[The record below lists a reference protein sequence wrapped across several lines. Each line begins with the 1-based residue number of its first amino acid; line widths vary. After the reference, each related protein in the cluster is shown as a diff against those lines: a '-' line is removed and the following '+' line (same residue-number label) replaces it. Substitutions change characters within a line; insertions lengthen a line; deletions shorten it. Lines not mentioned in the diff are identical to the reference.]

1 MSNSQI
7 NLPKTAF
14 SMKANLPAR
23 EPEILEYW
31 QKINLYREL
40 RNSSKGKEK
49 FVLHDGPPYA
59 NGNIHMGTALNK
71 ILKDIIVKFHQM
83 DGKDSIYVPGWDCH
97 GLPIE
102 WKIEEQYKKNKK
114 NKNDVPIVEFRKECR
129 LFAEKWIEV
138 HKGQFKRLGVVGDWE
153 NYYSTMSFDAEAQ
166 IVRELGKFL
175 KEGSLYRGFKPVL
188 WSTVEKTAL
197 ADAEVERVLSMA
209 DGALLLIDSAEG
221 VMPQTKFVLS
231 KALKQGLK
239 PIVVINKLDKA
250 DQRANEVLD
259 ETFDLFVSL
268 DANEEQLDFPVLY
281 ASGRSGWADTE
292 VDGPRENLNPLL
304 DLILDHVKP
313 AKFEKEKPFAMLST
327 LLYADSFLGRS
338 LVGRITQGTAKANQS
353 IKAINLN
360 GEKVD
365 EGKLTKI
372 FRYEGTK
379 KVPIEVGEAGD
390 IVVIAGLENANV
402 ADTICDLDVNEPIS
416 ATPIDPPT
424 MSITITVNTS
434 PLAGKEGKK
443 LTSTQIRDRLLQ
455 EAQNNVG
462 ITFAENNGND
472 SFVVSG
478 RGELM
483 LEILL
488 TQMRRE
494 GFEMTVS
501 PPKVLYQTDES
512 GKKLEPIEEITM
524 DLDEEYSSKVI
535 DSMNRRKGKLI
546 DLKDTGKD
554 KKRLIFH
561 APTRGLMGYTSRFLT
576 LTKGNG
582 VINRIFHS
590 YGPFE
595 GEMEGRRNGAL
606 IAMEQGK
613 AVAFAI
619 FNLQARGEMFVTH
632 NDPVYPGMIVGLSPK
647 PGDMIINVMKGKKLT
662 NMRTQGTDENVV
674 LTPVRKMSIAEQLSM
689 LNTDEAL
696 EITPESCRLRKSI
709 LDPHERKRSEKSG
722 AAA

>member
-1 MSNSQI
+1 MANNIRNITIIAHVDHGKTTMIDSLMKQSGVFRENEEVEERLMDSGELEKERGITILAKPASI
-7 NLPKTAF
+7 N
-14 SMKANLPAR
+14 
-23 EPEILEYW
+23 W
-31 QKINLYREL
+31 
-40 RNSSKGKEK
+40 
-49 FVLHDGPPYA
+49 
-59 NGNIHMGTALNK
+59 
-71 ILKDIIVKFHQM
+71 
-83 DGKDSIYVPGWDCH
+83 KDSRINIIDTPGHRD
-97 GLPIE
+97 
-102 WKIEEQYKKNKK
+102 
-114 NKNDVPIVEFRKECR
+114 
-129 LFAEKWIEV
+129 FA
-138 HKGQFKRLGVVGDWE
+138 
-153 NYYSTMSFDAEAQ
+153 
-166 IVRELGKFL
+166 
-175 KEGSLYRGFKPVL
+175 
-188 WSTVEKTAL
+188 
-197 ADAEVERVLSMA
+197 AEVERVLSMA

-221 VMPQTKFVLS
+221 VMPQTKFVLA

-239 PIVVINKLDKA
+239 PIVIINKLDRS
-250 DQRANEVLD
+250 DQRADEVLD

-268 DANEEQLDFPVLY
+268 DANERQLDFPVLY
-281 ASGRSGWADTE
+281 ASGRSGWASKE
-292 VDGPRENLNPLL
+292 IDGSRENLHPLL
-304 DLILDHVKP
+304 DLILEHVKP
-313 AKFEKEKPFAMLST
+313 AGLDKNKPFAMLST

-338 LVGRITQGTAKANQS
+338 LVGKISQGTAKANQQ
-353 IKAINLN
+353 IKAINLQ

-365 EGKLTKI
+365 EGRLTKI

-390 IVVIAGLENANV
+390 IVVIAGLEKANV
-402 ADTICDLDVNEPIS
+402 ADTICNLEVNQPIS

-424 MSITITVNTS
+424 MAIKVTVNSS
-434 PLAGKEGKK
+434 PLAGTEGRK
-443 LTSTQIRDRLLQ
+443 LTSTQIRSRLIL

-462 ITFAENNGND
+462 ITFSENQHKD
-472 SFVVSG
+472 AFEISG

-501 PPKVLYQTDES
+501 PPRVLFRKDEN
-512 GKKLEPIEEITM
+512 GNKLEPIEEITM
-524 DLDEEYSSKVI
+524 DLDEEHSSKVI

-576 LTKGNG
+576 LTKGTG

-590 YGPFE
+590 YGKYV
-595 GEMEGRRNGAL
+595 GEMDGRRNGAL
-606 IAMEQGK
+606 ISMEQGK

-632 NDPVYPGMIVGLSPK
+632 NDPVYAGMIVGLAPK

-696 EITPESCRLRKSI
+696 EITPKSCRLRKAI
-709 LDPHERKRSEKSG
+709 LNPHERKKSEKASAS
-722 AAA
+722 AA

>member
-1 MSNSQI
+1 MSNNI
-7 NLPKTAF
+7 RNITIIAHVDHGKTTMIDNL
-14 SMKANLPAR
+14 MKQSGSFRENEVVDERLMDSGELEKERGITILAKPAS
-23 EPEILEYW
+23 IDW
-31 QKINLYREL
+31 QGSR
-40 RNSSKGKEK
+40 
-49 FVLHDGPPYA
+49 V
-59 NGNIHMGTALNK
+59 NIIDT
-71 ILKDIIVKFHQM
+71 
-83 DGKDSIYVPGWDCH
+83 PGHRD
-97 GLPIE
+97 
-102 WKIEEQYKKNKK
+102 
-114 NKNDVPIVEFRKECR
+114 
-129 LFAEKWIEV
+129 FA
-138 HKGQFKRLGVVGDWE
+138 
-153 NYYSTMSFDAEAQ
+153 
-166 IVRELGKFL
+166 
-175 KEGSLYRGFKPVL
+175 
-188 WSTVEKTAL
+188 
-197 ADAEVERVLSMA
+197 AEVERVLSMA

-221 VMPQTKFVLS
+221 VMPQTKFVLA

-281 ASGRSGWADTE
+281 ASGRSGWASKE
-292 VDGPRENLNPLL
+292 VDGPRENLHPLL
-304 DLILDHVKP
+304 DLIMEHVKP
-313 AKFEKEKPFAMLST
+313 AELDKTKPFAMLST

-338 LVGRITQGTAKANQS
+338 LVGRISQGTAKANQP
-353 IKAINLN
+353 IKAINLK

-390 IVVIAGLENANV
+390 IVVIAGLEKANV
-402 ADTICDLDVNEPIS
+402 ADTICDPEVNDPIP

-424 MSITITVNTS
+424 MSITISVNSS
-434 PLAGKEGKK
+434 PLAGTEGKK
-443 LTSTQIRDRLLQ
+443 LTSTQIRDRLVN

-462 ITFAENNGND
+462 ISFSQNTNVD
-472 SFVVSG
+472 SFVISG

-501 PPKVLYQTDES
+501 PPKVLYQQDEN
-512 GKKLEPIEEITM
+512 GNKLEPIEEITV
-524 DLDEEYSSKVI
+524 DLDEEFSSKII
-535 DSMNRRKGKLI
+535 DSMNRRKGKLL

-576 LTKGNG
+576 LTKGTG
-582 VINRIFHS
+582 VINRIFHG
-590 YGPFE
+590 YGKFE
-595 GEMEGRRNGAL
+595 GEMDGRKNGAL
-606 IAMEQGK
+606 ISMATGK

-632 NDPVYPGMIVGLSPK
+632 NDPVYEGMIVGLTPK
-647 PGDMIINVMKGKKLT
+647 PGDMIINVMKGKQLT

-674 LTPVRKMSIAEQLSM
+674 LTPVRQMSIAEQLSM

-696 EITPESCRLRKSI
+696 EITPKSLRLRKAI
-709 LDPHERKRSEKSG
+709 LNPHDRKKNEKS
-722 AAA
+722 ATPL

>member
-1 MSNSQI
+1 MSNNIRNITIIAHVDHGKTTMIDNLMKQSGSFRENEVVDERLMDSGELEKERGITILAKPASI
-7 NLPKTAF
+7 N
-14 SMKANLPAR
+14 
-23 EPEILEYW
+23 W
-31 QKINLYREL
+31 
-40 RNSSKGKEK
+40 
-49 FVLHDGPPYA
+49 
-59 NGNIHMGTALNK
+59 
-71 ILKDIIVKFHQM
+71 
-83 DGKDSIYVPGWDCH
+83 KDSRVNIIDTPGHRD
-97 GLPIE
+97 
-102 WKIEEQYKKNKK
+102 
-114 NKNDVPIVEFRKECR
+114 
-129 LFAEKWIEV
+129 FA
-138 HKGQFKRLGVVGDWE
+138 
-153 NYYSTMSFDAEAQ
+153 
-166 IVRELGKFL
+166 
-175 KEGSLYRGFKPVL
+175 
-188 WSTVEKTAL
+188 
-197 ADAEVERVLSMA
+197 AEVERVLSMA

-221 VMPQTKFVLS
+221 VMPQTKFVLA

-281 ASGRSGWADTE
+281 ASGRSGWASKE
-292 VDGPRENLNPLL
+292 VDGIRENLHPLL
-304 DLILDHVKP
+304 DLIIEHVKP
-313 AKFEKEKPFAMLST
+313 AELDKTKPFAMLST

-338 LVGRITQGTAKANQS
+338 LVGRISQGTAKANQP
-353 IKAINLN
+353 IKAINLK

-390 IVVIAGLENANV
+390 IVVIAGLEKASV
-402 ADTICDLDVNEPIS
+402 ADTICDPELNDPIP

-424 MSITITVNTS
+424 MSITITVNSS
-434 PLAGKEGKK
+434 PLAGTEGKK
-443 LTSTQIRDRLLQ
+443 LTSTQIRDRLVQ

-462 ITFAENNGND
+462 ITFSQNANVD
-472 SFVVSG
+472 SFVISG

-501 PPKVLYQTDES
+501 PPKVLYQQDEN
-512 GKKLEPIEEITM
+512 GNKLEPIEEITV
-524 DLDEEYSSKVI
+524 DLDEEFSSKII
-535 DSMNRRKGKLI
+535 DSMNRRKGKLL

-576 LTKGNG
+576 LTKGTG
-582 VINRIFHS
+582 VINRLFHG
-590 YGPFE
+590 YGKFE
-595 GEMEGRRNGAL
+595 GEMDGRKNGAL
-606 IAMEQGK
+606 ISMATGK

-632 NDPVYPGMIVGLSPK
+632 NDPVYEGMIVGLSSK
-647 PGDMIINVMKGKKLT
+647 SGDLEINVMKGKKLT

-674 LTPVRKMSIAEQLSM
+674 LTPVRKMAIAEQLSM

-696 EITPESCRLRKSI
+696 EITPKSCRLRKAI
-709 LDPHERKRSEKSG
+709 LNPHDRKKHSKAS
-722 AAA
+722 

>member
-1 MSNSQI
+1 MSNNIRNITIIAHVDHGKTTMIDNLMKQSGSFRDNEVVDERLMDSGELEKERGITILAKPASI
-7 NLPKTAF
+7 N
-14 SMKANLPAR
+14 
-23 EPEILEYW
+23 W
-31 QKINLYREL
+31 QDSR
-40 RNSSKGKEK
+40 
-49 FVLHDGPPYA
+49 V
-59 NGNIHMGTALNK
+59 NIIDT
-71 ILKDIIVKFHQM
+71 
-83 DGKDSIYVPGWDCH
+83 PGHRD
-97 GLPIE
+97 
-102 WKIEEQYKKNKK
+102 
-114 NKNDVPIVEFRKECR
+114 
-129 LFAEKWIEV
+129 FA
-138 HKGQFKRLGVVGDWE
+138 
-153 NYYSTMSFDAEAQ
+153 
-166 IVRELGKFL
+166 
-175 KEGSLYRGFKPVL
+175 
-188 WSTVEKTAL
+188 
-197 ADAEVERVLSMA
+197 AEVERVLSMA

-221 VMPQTKFVLS
+221 VMPQTKFVLA

-281 ASGRSGWADTE
+281 ASGRSGWASKE
-292 VDGPRENLNPLL
+292 VDGPRENLHPLL
-304 DLILDHVKP
+304 DLIIEHVKP
-313 AKFEKEKPFAMLST
+313 AELDKTKPFAMLST

-338 LVGRITQGTAKANQS
+338 LVGRISQGTAKANQP

-379 KVPIEVGEAGD
+379 KVPIEIGEAGD
-390 IVVIAGLENANV
+390 IVVIAGLEKANV
-402 ADTICDLDVNEPIS
+402 ADTICDPELNEPIP

-424 MSITITVNTS
+424 MSITISVNSS
-434 PLAGKEGKK
+434 PLAGTEGKK
-443 LTSTQIRDRLLQ
+443 LTSTQIRDRLLS

-462 ITFAENNGND
+462 ITFSQNANVD
-472 SFVVSG
+472 SFVISG

-501 PPKVLYQTDES
+501 PPKVLFQKDEA
-512 GKKLEPIEEITM
+512 GNKLEPIEEITV
-524 DLDEEYSSKVI
+524 DLDEEFSSKII
-535 DSMNRRKGKLI
+535 DSMNRRKGKLL

-554 KKRLIFH
+554 KKRLVFH

-576 LTKGNG
+576 LTKGTG
-582 VINRIFHS
+582 VINRIFHG
-590 YGPFE
+590 YGKFE
-595 GEMEGRRNGAL
+595 GEMDGRKNGAL
-606 IAMEQGK
+606 ISMSTGK

-632 NDPVYPGMIVGLSPK
+632 NDPVYEGMIVGLTPK
-647 PGDMIINVMKGKKLT
+647 PGDMIINVMKGKQLT

-674 LTPVRKMSIAEQLSM
+674 LTPVRQMSIAEQLSM

-696 EITPESCRLRKSI
+696 EITPKSLRLRKAI
-709 LDPHERKRSEKSG
+709 LNPHDRKKSEKSG
-722 AAA
+722 VAA

>member
-1 MSNSQI
+1 MSNNI
-7 NLPKTAF
+7 RNITIIAHVDHGKTTMIDNL
-14 SMKANLPAR
+14 MKQSGSFRENEVVDERLMDSGELEKERGITILAKPAS
-23 EPEILEYW
+23 IDW
-31 QKINLYREL
+31 QDTR
-40 RNSSKGKEK
+40 
-49 FVLHDGPPYA
+49 V
-59 NGNIHMGTALNK
+59 NIIDT
-71 ILKDIIVKFHQM
+71 
-83 DGKDSIYVPGWDCH
+83 PGHRD
-97 GLPIE
+97 
-102 WKIEEQYKKNKK
+102 
-114 NKNDVPIVEFRKECR
+114 
-129 LFAEKWIEV
+129 FA
-138 HKGQFKRLGVVGDWE
+138 
-153 NYYSTMSFDAEAQ
+153 
-166 IVRELGKFL
+166 
-175 KEGSLYRGFKPVL
+175 
-188 WSTVEKTAL
+188 
-197 ADAEVERVLSMA
+197 AEVERVLSMA

-221 VMPQTKFVLS
+221 VMPQTKFVLA

-268 DANEEQLDFPVLY
+268 DANEEQLDFPVIY
-281 ASGRSGWADTE
+281 ASGRSGWASKE
-292 VDGPRENLNPLL
+292 VDGPRENLHPLL
-304 DLILDHVKP
+304 DLIIEHVKP
-313 AKFEKEKPFAMLST
+313 AELDKTKPFAMLST

-338 LVGRITQGTAKANQS
+338 LVGKISQGTAKANQP
-353 IKAINLN
+353 IKAINLK

-365 EGKLTKI
+365 EGRLTKI

-390 IVVIAGLENANV
+390 IVVIAGLEKANV
-402 ADTICDLDVNEPIS
+402 ADTICDLEVNDPLP

-424 MSITITVNTS
+424 MSITISVNSS
-434 PLAGKEGKK
+434 PLAGTEGKK
-443 LTSTQIRDRLLQ
+443 LTSTQIRDRLVT

-462 ITFAENNGND
+462 I
-472 SFVVSG
+472 SFSQNTNVDAFVISG

-501 PPKVLYQTDES
+501 PPKVLYQKDE
-512 GKKLEPIEEITM
+512 GGNRMEPIEEITV
-524 DLDEEYSSKVI
+524 DVDEEFSSKII
-535 DSMNRRKGKLI
+535 DSMNRRKGKLL

-576 LTKGNG
+576 LTKGTG
-582 VINRIFHS
+582 VINRIFHG
-590 YGPFE
+590 YGKFE
-595 GEMEGRRNGAL
+595 GEMDGRKNGAL
-606 IAMEQGK
+606 ISMANGK

-632 NDPVYPGMIVGLSPK
+632 NDPVYEGMIVGLAPK
-647 PGDMIINVMKGKKLT
+647 AGDMIINVMKGKQLT

-674 LTPVRKMSIAEQLSM
+674 LTPVRQMSIAEQLSM

-696 EITPESCRLRKSI
+696 EITPKSLRLRKAI
-709 LDPHERKRSEKSG
+709 LNPNDRKKNEKSSTPL
-722 AAA
+722 

>member
-1 MSNSQI
+1 MSNNIRNITIIAHVDHGKTTMIDNLMKQSGSFRDNEVVDERLMDSGELEKERGITILAKPASI
-7 NLPKTAF
+7 N
-14 SMKANLPAR
+14 
-23 EPEILEYW
+23 W
-31 QKINLYREL
+31 QNTR
-40 RNSSKGKEK
+40 
-49 FVLHDGPPYA
+49 V
-59 NGNIHMGTALNK
+59 NIIDT
-71 ILKDIIVKFHQM
+71 
-83 DGKDSIYVPGWDCH
+83 PGHRD
-97 GLPIE
+97 
-102 WKIEEQYKKNKK
+102 
-114 NKNDVPIVEFRKECR
+114 
-129 LFAEKWIEV
+129 FA
-138 HKGQFKRLGVVGDWE
+138 
-153 NYYSTMSFDAEAQ
+153 
-166 IVRELGKFL
+166 
-175 KEGSLYRGFKPVL
+175 
-188 WSTVEKTAL
+188 
-197 ADAEVERVLSMA
+197 AEVERVLSMA

-221 VMPQTKFVLS
+221 VMPQTKFVLA

-281 ASGRSGWADTE
+281 ASGRSGWASKE
-292 VDGPRENLNPLL
+292 VDGPRENLHPLL
-304 DLILDHVKP
+304 DLIIKHVKP
-313 AKFEKEKPFAMLST
+313 AELDKTKPFAMLST

-338 LVGRITQGTAKANQS
+338 LVGRISQGTAKANQP
-353 IKAINLN
+353 IKAINLK

-379 KVPIEVGEAGD
+379 KVPIEIGEAGD
-390 IVVIAGLENANV
+390 IVVIAGLEKANV
-402 ADTICDLDVNEPIS
+402 ADTICDPELNEPIS

-424 MSITITVNTS
+424 MSITISVNSS
-434 PLAGKEGKK
+434 PLAGTEGKK
-443 LTSTQIRDRLLQ
+443 LTSTQIRDRLVS

-462 ITFAENNGND
+462 ITFSQNTNVD
-472 SFVVSG
+472 SFVISG

-501 PPKVLYQTDES
+501 PPKVLFQKDEE
-512 GKKLEPIEEITM
+512 GNKLEPIEEITV
-524 DLDEEYSSKVI
+524 DLDEEFSSKII
-535 DSMNRRKGKLI
+535 DSMNRRKGKLL

-554 KKRLIFH
+554 KKRLVFH

-576 LTKGNG
+576 LTKGTG
-582 VINRIFHS
+582 VINRIFHG
-590 YGPFE
+590 YGKFE
-595 GEMEGRRNGAL
+595 GEMDGRKNGAL
-606 IAMEQGK
+606 ISMSTGK

-632 NDPVYPGMIVGLSPK
+632 NDPVYEGMIVGLTPK
-647 PGDMIINVMKGKKLT
+647 PGDMIINVMKGKQLT

-674 LTPVRKMSIAEQLSM
+674 LTPVRQMSIAEQLSM

-696 EITPESCRLRKSI
+696 EITPKSLRLRKAI
-709 LDPHERKRSEKSG
+709 LNPHERKKSEKSG

>member
-1 MSNSQI
+1 MSNNIRNITIIAHVDHGKTTMIDNLMKQSGSFRENEVVDERLMDSGELEKERGITILAKPASI
-7 NLPKTAF
+7 N
-14 SMKANLPAR
+14 
-23 EPEILEYW
+23 W
-31 QKINLYREL
+31 Q
-40 RNSSKGKEK
+40 NSR
-49 FVLHDGPPYA
+49 V
-59 NGNIHMGTALNK
+59 NIIDT
-71 ILKDIIVKFHQM
+71 
-83 DGKDSIYVPGWDCH
+83 PGHRD
-97 GLPIE
+97 
-102 WKIEEQYKKNKK
+102 
-114 NKNDVPIVEFRKECR
+114 
-129 LFAEKWIEV
+129 FA
-138 HKGQFKRLGVVGDWE
+138 
-153 NYYSTMSFDAEAQ
+153 
-166 IVRELGKFL
+166 
-175 KEGSLYRGFKPVL
+175 
-188 WSTVEKTAL
+188 
-197 ADAEVERVLSMA
+197 AEVERVLSMA

-221 VMPQTKFVLS
+221 VMPQTKFVLA

-281 ASGRSGWADTE
+281 ASGRSGWASKD
-292 VDGPRENLNPLL
+292 VDGPRENLHPLL
-304 DLILDHVKP
+304 DLIIEHVKP
-313 AKFEKEKPFAMLST
+313 AELDKTKPFAMLST

-338 LVGRITQGTAKANQS
+338 LVGRISQGTAKANQP
-353 IKAINLN
+353 IKAINLK
-360 GEKVD
+360 GQKVD

-390 IVVIAGLENANV
+390 IVVIAGLEKANV
-402 ADTICDLDVNEPIS
+402 ADTICDPELNDPIP

-424 MSITITVNTS
+424 MSITISVNSS
-434 PLAGKEGKK
+434 PLAGTEGKK
-443 LTSTQIRDRLLQ
+443 LTSTQIRDRLIS

-462 ITFAENNGND
+462 ITFSQNANVD
-472 SFVVSG
+472 SFVISG

-501 PPKVLYQTDES
+501 PPKVLFQKDES
-512 GKKLEPIEEITM
+512 GNKLEPIEEITV
-524 DLDEEYSSKVI
+524 DLDEEFSSKII
-535 DSMNRRKGKLI
+535 DSMNRRKGKLL

-554 KKRLIFH
+554 KKRLVFH

-576 LTKGNG
+576 LTKGTG
-582 VINRIFHS
+582 VINRIFHG
-590 YGPFE
+590 YGKFE
-595 GEMEGRRNGAL
+595 GEMDGRKNGAL
-606 IAMEQGK
+606 ISMSTGK

-632 NDPVYPGMIVGLSPK
+632 NDPVYEGMIVGLTPK
-647 PGDMIINVMKGKKLT
+647 PGDMIINVMKGKQLT

-674 LTPVRKMSIAEQLSM
+674 LTPVRQMSIAEQLSM

-696 EITPESCRLRKSI
+696 EITPKSLRLRKAI
-709 LDPHERKRSEKSG
+709 LNPHDRKKSEKSG
-722 AAA
+722 TAA

>member
-1 MSNSQI
+1 MTNNI
-7 NLPKTAF
+7 RNITIIAHVDHGKTTMIDNL
-14 SMKANLPAR
+14 MKQSGSFRENEVVDERLMDSGELEKERGITILAKPAS
-23 EPEILEYW
+23 IDW
-31 QKINLYREL
+31 QGSR
-40 RNSSKGKEK
+40 
-49 FVLHDGPPYA
+49 V
-59 NGNIHMGTALNK
+59 NIIDT
-71 ILKDIIVKFHQM
+71 
-83 DGKDSIYVPGWDCH
+83 PGHRD
-97 GLPIE
+97 
-102 WKIEEQYKKNKK
+102 
-114 NKNDVPIVEFRKECR
+114 
-129 LFAEKWIEV
+129 FA
-138 HKGQFKRLGVVGDWE
+138 
-153 NYYSTMSFDAEAQ
+153 
-166 IVRELGKFL
+166 
-175 KEGSLYRGFKPVL
+175 
-188 WSTVEKTAL
+188 
-197 ADAEVERVLSMA
+197 AEVERVLSMA

-221 VMPQTKFVLS
+221 VMPQTKFVLA

-281 ASGRSGWADTE
+281 ASGRSGWASKE
-292 VDGPRENLNPLL
+292 VDGPRENLHPLL
-304 DLILDHVKP
+304 DLIMDHVKP
-313 AKFEKEKPFAMLST
+313 ADLDKSKPFAMLST

-338 LVGRITQGTAKANQS
+338 LVGRISQGTAKANQP
-353 IKAINLN
+353 IKAINLK

-379 KVPIEVGEAGD
+379 KVPIEIGEAGD
-390 IVVIAGLENANV
+390 IVVIAGLEKANV
-402 ADTICDLDVNEPIS
+402 ADTICDPEVNDPIP

-424 MSITITVNTS
+424 MSITVSVNSS
-434 PLAGKEGKK
+434 PLAGTEGKK
-443 LTSTQIRDRLLQ
+443 LTSTQIRDRLVT

-462 ITFAENNGND
+462 ITFSQNTNVD
-472 SFVVSG
+472 SFVISG

-501 PPKVLYQTDES
+501 PPKVLYQQDEN
-512 GKKLEPIEEITM
+512 GNKLEPIEEITV
-524 DLDEEYSSKVI
+524 DLDEEFSSKII
-535 DSMNRRKGKLI
+535 DSMNRRKGKLL

-576 LTKGNG
+576 LTKGTG
-582 VINRIFHS
+582 VINRIFHG
-590 YGPFE
+590 YGKFE
-595 GEMEGRRNGAL
+595 GEMDGRKNGAL
-606 IAMEQGK
+606 ISMATGK

-632 NDPVYPGMIVGLSPK
+632 NDPVYEGMIVGLAPK
-647 PGDMIINVMKGKKLT
+647 PGDMIINVMKGKQLT

-674 LTPVRKMSIAEQLSM
+674 LTPVRQMSIAEQLSM

-696 EITPESCRLRKSI
+696 EITPKSLRLRKAI
-709 LDPHERKRSEKSG
+709 LNPNDRKKNEKSG
-722 AAA
+722 TPL

>member
-1 MSNSQI
+1 MSNNIRNITIIAHVDHGKTTMIDNLMKQSGSFRENEVVDERLMDSGELEKERGITILAKPASI
-7 NLPKTAF
+7 N
-14 SMKANLPAR
+14 
-23 EPEILEYW
+23 W
-31 QKINLYREL
+31 QDSR
-40 RNSSKGKEK
+40 
-49 FVLHDGPPYA
+49 V
-59 NGNIHMGTALNK
+59 NIIDT
-71 ILKDIIVKFHQM
+71 
-83 DGKDSIYVPGWDCH
+83 PGHRD
-97 GLPIE
+97 
-102 WKIEEQYKKNKK
+102 
-114 NKNDVPIVEFRKECR
+114 
-129 LFAEKWIEV
+129 FA
-138 HKGQFKRLGVVGDWE
+138 
-153 NYYSTMSFDAEAQ
+153 
-166 IVRELGKFL
+166 
-175 KEGSLYRGFKPVL
+175 
-188 WSTVEKTAL
+188 
-197 ADAEVERVLSMA
+197 AEVERVLSMA

-221 VMPQTKFVLS
+221 VMPQTKFVLA

-281 ASGRSGWADTE
+281 ASGRSGWASKE
-292 VDGPRENLNPLL
+292 VDGPRENLHPLL
-304 DLILDHVKP
+304 DLIIEHVQPAELDKT
-313 AKFEKEKPFAMLST
+313 KPFAMLST

-338 LVGRITQGTAKANQS
+338 LVGRISQGTAKANQP
-353 IKAINLN
+353 IKAINLK

-379 KVPIEVGEAGD
+379 KVPIEIGEAGD
-390 IVVIAGLENANV
+390 IVVIAGLEKANV
-402 ADTICDLDVNEPIS
+402 ADTICDPELNDPIP

-424 MSITITVNTS
+424 MSITISVNSS
-434 PLAGKEGKK
+434 PLAGTEGKK
-443 LTSTQIRDRLLQ
+443 LTSTQIRDRLVS

-462 ITFAENNGND
+462 ITFSQNTNVD
-472 SFVVSG
+472 SFVISG

-501 PPKVLYQTDES
+501 PPKVLYQKDEV
-512 GKKLEPIEEITM
+512 GNKLEPIEEITV
-524 DLDEEYSSKVI
+524 DLDEEYSSKII
-535 DSMNRRKGKLI
+535 DSMNRRKGKLL

-554 KKRLIFH
+554 KKRLVFH

-576 LTKGNG
+576 LTKGTG
-582 VINRIFHS
+582 VINRIFHG
-590 YGPFE
+590 YGKFE
-595 GEMEGRRNGAL
+595 GEMDGRKNGAL
-606 IAMEQGK
+606 ISMATGK

-632 NDPVYPGMIVGLSPK
+632 NDSVYEGMIVGLTPK
-647 PGDMIINVMKGKKLT
+647 PGDMIINVMKGKQLT

-674 LTPVRKMSIAEQLSM
+674 LTPVRQMSIAEQLSM

-696 EITPESCRLRKSI
+696 EITPKSLRLRKAI
-709 LDPHERKRSEKSG
+709 LNPHDRKRSEKSG
-722 AAA
+722 TAA

>member
-1 MSNSQI
+1 MSNNIRNITIIAHVDHGKTTLIDNLMKQSGSFRDNEVVDERLMDSGELEKERGITILAKPASI
-7 NLPKTAF
+7 NWNK
-14 SMKANLPAR
+14 SR
-23 EPEILEYW
+23 
-31 QKINLYREL
+31 IN
-40 RNSSKGKEK
+40 
-49 FVLHDGPPYA
+49 
-59 NGNIHMGTALNK
+59 
-71 ILKDIIVKFHQM
+71 II
-83 DGKDSIYVPGWDCH
+83 DTPGHRD
-97 GLPIE
+97 
-102 WKIEEQYKKNKK
+102 
-114 NKNDVPIVEFRKECR
+114 
-129 LFAEKWIEV
+129 FA
-138 HKGQFKRLGVVGDWE
+138 
-153 NYYSTMSFDAEAQ
+153 
-166 IVRELGKFL
+166 
-175 KEGSLYRGFKPVL
+175 
-188 WSTVEKTAL
+188 
-197 ADAEVERVLSMA
+197 AEVERVLSMA

-281 ASGRSGWADTE
+281 ASGRSGWADHE

-304 DLILDHVKP
+304 NLIVDHVKP
-313 AKFEKEKPFAMLST
+313 AELDKTKPFAMLST

-379 KVPIEVGEAGD
+379 KVPIDVGEAGD
-390 IVVIAGLENANV
+390 IVVVAGLEKANV
-402 ADTICDLDVNEPIS
+402 ADTICDLEVTEPIP

-434 PLAGKEGKK
+434 PLAGTEGKK
-443 LTSTQIRDRLLQ
+443 LTSTQIRDRLVQ

-462 ITFAENNGND
+462 ITFSENEGKD

-501 PPKVLYQTDES
+501 PPKVLYKTDES
-512 GKKLEPIEEITM
+512 GNKLEPVEEITM
-524 DLDEEYSSKVI
+524 DLDEEHSSKVI

-546 DLKDTGKD
+546 ELKDTGTN

-606 IAMEQGK
+606 ISMEQGK

-632 NDPVYPGMIVGLSPK
+632 NDAVYPGMIVGLSPK

-674 LTPVRKMSIAEQLSM
+674 LTPVRSMSIAEQLSM

-696 EITPESCRLRKSI
+696 EITPDSCRLRKAI
-709 LDPHERKRSEKSG
+709 LDPHERKKSEKAI

>member
-1 MSNSQI
+1 MTNNIRNITIIAHVDHGKTTMIDNLMKQSGSFRENEVIDERLMDSGELEKERGITILAKPASIDWKNS
-7 NLPKTAF
+7 
-14 SMKANLPAR
+14 R
-23 EPEILEYW
+23 
-31 QKINLYREL
+31 
-40 RNSSKGKEK
+40 
-49 FVLHDGPPYA
+49 V
-59 NGNIHMGTALNK
+59 NIIDT
-71 ILKDIIVKFHQM
+71 
-83 DGKDSIYVPGWDCH
+83 PGHRD
-97 GLPIE
+97 
-102 WKIEEQYKKNKK
+102 
-114 NKNDVPIVEFRKECR
+114 
-129 LFAEKWIEV
+129 FA
-138 HKGQFKRLGVVGDWE
+138 
-153 NYYSTMSFDAEAQ
+153 
-166 IVRELGKFL
+166 
-175 KEGSLYRGFKPVL
+175 
-188 WSTVEKTAL
+188 
-197 ADAEVERVLSMA
+197 AEVERVLSMA

-221 VMPQTKFVLS
+221 VMPQTKFVLA

-239 PIVVINKLDKA
+239 PIVIINKLDKA

-281 ASGRSGWADTE
+281 ASGRSGWASTE
-292 VDGPRENLNPLL
+292 VDGPRDNLHPLL
-304 DLILDHVKP
+304 DLIIEHVKP
-313 AKFEKEKPFAMLST
+313 AELDKTKPFAMLST

-338 LVGRITQGTAKANQS
+338 LVGRISQGTAKANQP
-353 IKAINLN
+353 IKAINLK

-379 KVPIEVGEAGD
+379 KVPIDVGEAGD
-390 IVVIAGLENANV
+390 IVVIAGLEKANV
-402 ADTICDLDVNEPIS
+402 ADTICDPEVNEPIP

-424 MSITITVNTS
+424 MSITITVNSS
-434 PLAGKEGKK
+434 PLAGTEGKK
-443 LTSTQIRDRLLQ
+443 LTSTQIRDRLVQ

-462 ITFAENNGND
+462 ITFSQNANVD
-472 SFVVSG
+472 SFVISG

-501 PPKVLYQTDES
+501 PPKVLYQQDKN
-512 GKKLEPIEEITM
+512 GNKLEPIEEITV
-524 DLDEEYSSKVI
+524 DLDEEFSSKII
-535 DSMNRRKGKLI
+535 DSMNRRKGKLL

-576 LTKGNG
+576 LTKGTG
-582 VINRIFHS
+582 VINRIFHG
-590 YGPFE
+590 YGKFE
-595 GEMEGRRNGAL
+595 GEMDGRKNGAL
-606 IAMEQGK
+606 ISMATGK

-632 NDPVYPGMIVGLSPK
+632 NDPVYEGMIVGLAPK
-647 PGDMIINVMKGKKLT
+647 PGDMIINVMKGKQLT

-696 EITPESCRLRKSI
+696 EITPKSLRLRKAI
-709 LDPHERKRSEKSG
+709 LNPNDRKKNEKSG
-722 AAA
+722 TPL

>member
-1 MSNSQI
+1 MSNNI
-7 NLPKTAF
+7 RNITIIAHVDHGKITMIDNL
-14 SMKANLPAR
+14 MKQSGSFRENEVVDERLMDSKELEKERGITILAKPAS
-23 EPEILEYW
+23 IDW
-31 QKINLYREL
+31 QGTR
-40 RNSSKGKEK
+40 
-49 FVLHDGPPYA
+49 V
-59 NGNIHMGTALNK
+59 NIIDT
-71 ILKDIIVKFHQM
+71 
-83 DGKDSIYVPGWDCH
+83 PGHRD
-97 GLPIE
+97 
-102 WKIEEQYKKNKK
+102 
-114 NKNDVPIVEFRKECR
+114 
-129 LFAEKWIEV
+129 FA
-138 HKGQFKRLGVVGDWE
+138 
-153 NYYSTMSFDAEAQ
+153 
-166 IVRELGKFL
+166 
-175 KEGSLYRGFKPVL
+175 
-188 WSTVEKTAL
+188 
-197 ADAEVERVLSMA
+197 AEVERVLSMA

-221 VMPQTKFVLS
+221 VMPQTKFVLA

-268 DANEEQLDFPVLY
+268 DANEEQLDFPVMY
-281 ASGRSGWADTE
+281 ASGRSGWADKE
-292 VDGPRENLNPLL
+292 VDGPRENLHPLL
-304 DLILDHVKP
+304 DLIIEHVKP
-313 AKFEKEKPFAMLST
+313 AELDKTKPFAMLST

-338 LVGRITQGTAKANQS
+338 LVGKISQGTAKANQP
-353 IKAINLN
+353 IKAINLK

-365 EGKLTKI
+365 EGRLTKI

-390 IVVIAGLENANV
+390 IVVIAGLEKANV
-402 ADTICDLDVNEPIS
+402 ADTICDLEVNDPLP

-424 MSITITVNTS
+424 MSITISVNSS
-434 PLAGKEGKK
+434 PLAGTEGKK
-443 LTSTQIRDRLLQ
+443 LTSTQIRDRLVT

-462 ITFAENNGND
+462 I
-472 SFVVSG
+472 SFSQNANVDAFVISG

-501 PPKVLYQTDES
+501 PPKVLYQKDDN
-512 GKKLEPIEEITM
+512 GNRLEPIEEITV
-524 DLDEEYSSKVI
+524 DVDEEFSSKII
-535 DSMNRRKGKLI
+535 DSMNRRKGKLL

-576 LTKGNG
+576 LTKGTG
-582 VINRIFHS
+582 VINRIFHG
-590 YGPFE
+590 YGKFE
-595 GEMEGRRNGAL
+595 GEMDGRKNGAL
-606 IAMEQGK
+606 ISMANGK

-632 NDPVYPGMIVGLSPK
+632 NDPVYEGMIVGLAPK
-647 PGDMIINVMKGKKLT
+647 AGDMIINVMKGKQLT

-674 LTPVRKMSIAEQLSM
+674 LTPVRQMSIAEQLSM

-696 EITPESCRLRKSI
+696 EITPKSLRLRKAI
-709 LDPHERKRSEKSG
+709 LNPNDRKKNEKSSTPL
-722 AAA
+722 

>member
-1 MSNSQI
+1 MSNNIRNITIIAHVDHGKTTMIDNLMKQSGSFRENEVVDERLMDSGELEKERGITILAKPASI
-7 NLPKTAF
+7 N
-14 SMKANLPAR
+14 
-23 EPEILEYW
+23 W
-31 QKINLYREL
+31 QDSR
-40 RNSSKGKEK
+40 
-49 FVLHDGPPYA
+49 V
-59 NGNIHMGTALNK
+59 NIIDT
-71 ILKDIIVKFHQM
+71 
-83 DGKDSIYVPGWDCH
+83 PGHRD
-97 GLPIE
+97 
-102 WKIEEQYKKNKK
+102 
-114 NKNDVPIVEFRKECR
+114 
-129 LFAEKWIEV
+129 FA
-138 HKGQFKRLGVVGDWE
+138 
-153 NYYSTMSFDAEAQ
+153 
-166 IVRELGKFL
+166 
-175 KEGSLYRGFKPVL
+175 
-188 WSTVEKTAL
+188 
-197 ADAEVERVLSMA
+197 AEVERVLSMA

-221 VMPQTKFVLS
+221 VMPQTKFVLA

-281 ASGRSGWADTE
+281 ASGRSGWASKE
-292 VDGPRENLNPLL
+292 VDGPRENLHPLL
-304 DLILDHVKP
+304 DLIIEHVKP
-313 AKFEKEKPFAMLST
+313 AKLDKTKPFAMLST

-338 LVGRITQGTAKANQS
+338 LVGRISQGTAKANQP
-353 IKAINLN
+353 IKAINLK

-379 KVPIEVGEAGD
+379 KVPIEIGEAGD
-390 IVVIAGLENANV
+390 IVVIAGLEKANV
-402 ADTICDLDVNEPIS
+402 ADTICDPELNEPIP

-424 MSITITVNTS
+424 MSITISVNSS
-434 PLAGKEGKK
+434 PLAGTEGKK
-443 LTSTQIRDRLLQ
+443 LTSTQIRDRLVS

-462 ITFAENNGND
+462 ITFSQNANVD
-472 SFVVSG
+472 SFVISG

-501 PPKVLYQTDES
+501 PPKVLFQKDEA
-512 GKKLEPIEEITM
+512 GNKLEPIEEITV
-524 DLDEEYSSKVI
+524 DLDEEFSSKII
-535 DSMNRRKGKLI
+535 DSMNRRKGKLL

-554 KKRLIFH
+554 KKRLVFH

-576 LTKGNG
+576 LTKGTG
-582 VINRIFHS
+582 VINRIFHG
-590 YGPFE
+590 YGKFE
-595 GEMEGRRNGAL
+595 GEMDGRKNGAL
-606 IAMEQGK
+606 ISMSTGK

-632 NDPVYPGMIVGLSPK
+632 NDPVYEGMIVGLTPK
-647 PGDMIINVMKGKKLT
+647 PGDMIINVMKGKQLT

-674 LTPVRKMSIAEQLSM
+674 LTPVRQMSIAEQLSM

-696 EITPESCRLRKSI
+696 EITPKSLRLRKAI
-709 LDPHERKRSEKSG
+709 LNPHERKKSEKSG

>member
-1 MSNSQI
+1 MSNNI
-7 NLPKTAF
+7 RNITIIAHVDHGKTTMIDNL
-14 SMKANLPAR
+14 MKQSGSFRENEVVDERLMDSGELEKERGITILAKPAS
-23 EPEILEYW
+23 IDW
-31 QKINLYREL
+31 QGSR
-40 RNSSKGKEK
+40 
-49 FVLHDGPPYA
+49 V
-59 NGNIHMGTALNK
+59 NIIDT
-71 ILKDIIVKFHQM
+71 
-83 DGKDSIYVPGWDCH
+83 PGHRD
-97 GLPIE
+97 
-102 WKIEEQYKKNKK
+102 
-114 NKNDVPIVEFRKECR
+114 
-129 LFAEKWIEV
+129 FA
-138 HKGQFKRLGVVGDWE
+138 
-153 NYYSTMSFDAEAQ
+153 
-166 IVRELGKFL
+166 
-175 KEGSLYRGFKPVL
+175 
-188 WSTVEKTAL
+188 
-197 ADAEVERVLSMA
+197 AEVERVLSMA

-221 VMPQTKFVLS
+221 VMPQTKFVLA
-231 KALKQGLK
+231 KALKQGLR

-281 ASGRSGWADTE
+281 ASGRAGWADKE
-292 VDGPRENLNPLL
+292 VDGPRENLHPLL
-304 DLILDHVKP
+304 DLIMEHVKP
-313 AKFEKEKPFAMLST
+313 AELDKTKPFAMLST

-338 LVGRITQGTAKANQS
+338 LVGRISQGTAKANQS
-353 IKAINLN
+353 IKAINLK
-360 GEKVD
+360 GEKID

-390 IVVIAGLENANV
+390 IVIIAGLEKASV
-402 ADTICDLDVNEPIS
+402 ADTICDPEVNNPIP

-424 MSITITVNTS
+424 MSITISVNSS
-434 PLAGKEGKK
+434 PLAGTEGKK
-443 LTSTQIRDRLLQ
+443 LTSTQIRDRLVT

-462 ITFAENNGND
+462 ISFSQNSNVD
-472 SFVVSG
+472 SFIISG

-501 PPKVLYQTDES
+501 PPKVLYQQDES
-512 GKKLEPIEEITM
+512 GNKLEPIEEITV
-524 DLDEEYSSKVI
+524 DLDEEFSSKII
-535 DSMNRRKGKLI
+535 DSMNRRKGKLL

-576 LTKGNG
+576 LTKGTG
-582 VINRIFHS
+582 VINRLFHG
-590 YGPFE
+590 YGKFE
-595 GEMEGRRNGAL
+595 GEMDGRKNGAL
-606 IAMEQGK
+606 ISMATGK

-632 NDPVYPGMIVGLSPK
+632 NDPVYEGMIVGLAPK
-647 PGDMIINVMKGKKLT
+647 PGDMIINVMKGKQLT

-674 LTPVRKMSIAEQLSM
+674 LTPVRQMSIAEQLSM

-696 EITPESCRLRKSI
+696 EITPKSLRLRKAI
-709 LDPHERKRSEKSG
+709 LNPNDRKKNEKSSTPL
-722 AAA
+722 

>member
-1 MSNSQI
+1 MSNNIRNITIIAHVDHGKTTMIDNLMKQSGSFRDNEIVDERLMDSGELEKERGITILAKPASI
-7 NLPKTAF
+7 N
-14 SMKANLPAR
+14 
-23 EPEILEYW
+23 W
-31 QKINLYREL
+31 
-40 RNSSKGKEK
+40 
-49 FVLHDGPPYA
+49 
-59 NGNIHMGTALNK
+59 
-71 ILKDIIVKFHQM
+71 
-83 DGKDSIYVPGWDCH
+83 KDSRVNIIDTPGHRD
-97 GLPIE
+97 
-102 WKIEEQYKKNKK
+102 
-114 NKNDVPIVEFRKECR
+114 
-129 LFAEKWIEV
+129 FA
-138 HKGQFKRLGVVGDWE
+138 
-153 NYYSTMSFDAEAQ
+153 
-166 IVRELGKFL
+166 
-175 KEGSLYRGFKPVL
+175 
-188 WSTVEKTAL
+188 
-197 ADAEVERVLSMA
+197 AEVERVLSMA

-221 VMPQTKFVLS
+221 VMPQTKFVLA

-281 ASGRSGWADTE
+281 ASGRSGWASKE
-292 VDGPRENLNPLL
+292 VDGPRENLHPLL
-304 DLILDHVKP
+304 DLIIDHVKP
-313 AKFEKEKPFAMLST
+313 AELDKTKPFAMLST

-338 LVGRITQGTAKANQS
+338 LVGRISQGTAKANQP
-353 IKAINLN
+353 IKAINLK
-360 GEKVD
+360 GEKID

-390 IVVIAGLENANV
+390 IVVIAGLEKANV
-402 ADTICDLDVNEPIS
+402 ADTICDPELNDPIP

-424 MSITITVNTS
+424 MSITISVNSS
-434 PLAGKEGKK
+434 PLAGTEGKK
-443 LTSTQIRDRLLQ
+443 LTSTQIRDRLIS

-462 ITFAENNGND
+462 ITFSQNENVD
-472 SFVVSG
+472 SFVISG

-501 PPKVLYQTDES
+501 PPKVLYQKDEA
-512 GKKLEPIEEITM
+512 GNKLEPIEEITV
-524 DLDEEYSSKVI
+524 DLDEEFSSKII
-535 DSMNRRKGKLI
+535 DSMNRRKGKLL

-554 KKRLIFH
+554 KKRLVFH

-576 LTKGNG
+576 LTKGTG
-582 VINRIFHS
+582 VINRLFHG
-590 YGPFE
+590 YGKFE
-595 GEMEGRRNGAL
+595 GEMDGRKNGAL
-606 IAMEQGK
+606 VSMSTGK

-632 NDPVYPGMIVGLSPK
+632 NDPVYEGMIVGLAPK
-647 PGDMIINVMKGKKLT
+647 PGDMIINVMKGKQLT

-674 LTPVRKMSIAEQLSM
+674 LTPVRQMSIAEQLSM

-696 EITPESCRLRKSI
+696 EITPKSLRLRKSI
-709 LDPHERKRSEKSG
+709 LNPHDRKKSEKSG